1 MSKLVVVDENKEH
14 YGILIYISTL
24 FFFAAMEAQAKYL
37 SDNYTVI
44 QIVWARYTFHFVVIT
59 LALLLLKI
67 FNFKIDFKKPRL
79 LKVQVLRSISL
90 LLMTYFFFVSLS
102 KLPIAEATIILF
114 ASPLITIV
122 LSPWLLKE
130 KVNFSTWLAVIIG
143 FIGMIIVINPNSFLE
158 ISEIDRSW
166 IAGIGCGILGAL
178 FYSLYQIGTRILAP
192 KESTITSLL
201 FSGAAGLI
209 VTSVLIIT
217 NFDPLTGEESWKLP
231 EWNSWALLVS
241 VGCFGAIGQLLI
253 LWAYAKSKATTLAPI
268 SYCHIIWAVIFGYLI
283 FNSLPD
289 SRSIIGAALIV
300 SAGMY
305 AYKKIEK
312 NKTIDN

>member
-1 MSKLVVVDENKEH
+1 MIVDAKKEQ
-14 YGILIYISTL
+14 YGILIYIGTL
-24 FFFAAMEAQAKYL
+24 FIFAAMEAQAKYL
-37 SDNYTVI
+37 AESFTVI
-44 QIVWARYTFHFVVIT
+44 QIVWARYTFHFVVIS
-59 LALLLLKI
+59 LVLLLLKI

-130 KVNFSTWLAVIIG
+130 KVNFSSWLAVIIG
-143 FIGMIIVINPNSFLE
+143 FIGMIIVINPSSFLE

-166 IAGIGCGILGAL
+166 IAGILYGILAAL

-201 FSGAAGLI
+201 FAGVAGLF
-209 VTSVLIIT
+209 VTSALMII
-217 NFDPLTGEESWKLP
+217 NFDPLTGRESWQLP
-231 EWNSWALLVS
+231 DWHSWALFVS

-268 SYCHIIWAVIFGYLI
+268 SYCHIIWAVIFGYFI

-300 SAGMY
+300 SAGIY
-305 AYKKIEK
+305 AYKQIEK
-312 NKTIDN
+312 NRTIHN

>member
-67 FNFKIDFKKPRL
+67 FNFRIDFKKPRL
-79 LKVQVLRSISL
+79 LKVQILRSISL
-90 LLMTYFFFVSLS
+90 LLMTYFFFASLS
-102 KLPIAEATIILF
+102 KLPIAEATLIIF

-143 FIGMIIVINPNSFLE
+143 FIGMIIVINPNSFSE
-158 ISEIDRSW
+158 ISGIDRD
-166 IAGIGCGILGAL
+166 
-178 FYSLYQIGTRILAP
+178 F
-192 KESTITSLL
+192 
-201 FSGAAGLI
+201 
-209 VTSVLIIT
+209 
-217 NFDPLTGEESWKLP
+217 
-231 EWNSWALLVS
+231 
-241 VGCFGAIGQLLI
+241 VGPQ
-253 LWAYAKSKATTLAPI
+253 TPQQ
-268 SYCHIIWAVIFGYLI
+268 
-283 FNSLPD
+283 
-289 SRSIIGAALIV
+289 
-300 SAGMY
+300 
-305 AYKKIEK
+305 
-312 NKTIDN
+312 